1 MLMMRPQGLTTG
13 NGHALT
19 THTSQTSIG
28 PTIDRWLCVDVISTF
43 MNDECRGLINND
55 ASAVSRPVDCEGAVA
70 SEVLRVLLF
79 AGRLAIYPRIT
90 LLRVCLSP
98 VLPVRSPV

>member
-19 THTSQTSIG
+19 THTSQTSR
-28 PTIDRWLCVDVISTF
+28 PTKDRWLCVDVISTF
-43 MNDECRGLINND
+43 MNDECRGLINKD
-55 ASAVSRPVDCEGAVA
+55 ASAVSRTVDCEGAVA

-90 LLRVCLSP
+90 LLLVCLSP